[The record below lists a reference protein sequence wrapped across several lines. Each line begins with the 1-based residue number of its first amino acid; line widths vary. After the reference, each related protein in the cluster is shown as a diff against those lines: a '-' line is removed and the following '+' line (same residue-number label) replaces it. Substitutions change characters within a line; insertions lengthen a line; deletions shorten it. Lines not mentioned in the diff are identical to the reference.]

1 MLLQDGLKKKNGMSC
16 CCKLYKCIFPFCC
29 SVYLEVEAEGQ
40 AEGVLRLRKENRDK
54 GVLF

>member
-40 AEGVLRLRKENRDK
+40 AEGVLRLRKKNRDK
-54 GVLF
+54 GVLL

>member
-1 MLLQDGLKKKNGMSC
+1 MVCPVAASYTNVF
-16 CCKLYKCIFPFCC
+16 FPFCC